1 MIDFSQQTYANILER
16 QLNRVTNSIDKR
28 EGSIIMTSLGPESWE
43 IEGIYLVLAQL
54 QSNSFALTAVGD
66 SLDYKAIERGIY
78 RGQATAAHRE
88 GIFDVIVP
96 AGGPGVGARFSTIN
110 GDNSVVFYA
119 YDALN
124 KDINGNPIT
133 AGDGYYHY
141 EMICET
147 VGTAGNS
154 YVGTLLPITAIARL
168 TYAQLEGI
176 ILAGVD
182 TETDED
188 LRARYILS
196 LDEQAFAGNIAAYQQ
211 ACLEEDDVGAVQ
223 VYPHYKGAG
232 TVLCSILDANYDLA
246 TPALIERLQIKICPP
261 VEDPDNPSVLGTGLA
276 PIGAAV
282 DIATGTS
289 LAINLE
295 TTVQLEATA
304 TIEGVQAGVEAALD
318 EYLLSVRRNWGTL
331 VVTTEVTYPVYV
343 YISRLTVSLLAVEGI
358 IAVTDT
364 TLNGGTGDIPL
375 TETGDLQQVP
385 FRGTVT
391 LHAAT

>member
-1 MIDFSQQTYANILER
+1 MLDFSEQTYANILER

-54 QSNSFALTAVGD
+54 QANSFALTAVGD
-66 SLDYKAIERGIY
+66 ALDYKAVERGIY

-88 GIFDVIVP
+88 GIFDVPVP
-96 AGGPGVGARFSTIN
+96 VNSRFSTIN
-110 GDNSVVFYA
+110 GDNSVIFYA
-119 YDALN
+119 ERALN
-124 KDINGNPIT
+124 TDGSGNPVV
-133 AGDGYYHY
+133 GVDGYYHY
-141 EMICET
+141 EMICEE
-147 VGTAGNS
+147 VGTIGNS
-154 YVGTLLPITAIARL
+154 YIGTLLPVTAIARL
-168 TYAQLEGI
+168 TYAQLGDI
-176 ILAGVD
+176 ILAAVN
-182 TETDED
+182 EESDED
-188 LRARYILS
+188 LRQRYILS

-232 TVLCSILDANYDLA
+232 TVLCSVLDANFDLA
-246 TPALIERLQIKICPP
+246 TPALIERLQLKICPP
-261 VEDPDNPSVLGTGLA
+261 VEDPNNPSVLGTGLA

-282 DIATGTS
+282 DIATGTR
-289 LAINLE
+289 LDIDLE

-304 TIEGVQAGVEAALD
+304 TIESVRPGIEAAIND
-318 EYLLSVRRNWGTL
+318 YLLSVRRNWGTL

-343 YISRLTVSLLAVEGI
+343 YVSRLVVNLLSVEGV

-364 TLNGGTGDIPL
+364 TVNGGTGDIPL
-375 TETGDLQQVP
+375 TESGTLQQVP

-391 LHAAT
+391 LHAAG